1 MEAPRALHTFEDRL
15 ILVKEL
21 PLPLIPLMVFTRD
34 KKMMREFVNKRIT
47 TILALISAI
56 IIIGLNAYLLVM
68 SG

>member
-56 IIIGLNAYLLVM
+56 IIIGLNAYLWVM

>member
-1 MEAPRALHTFEDRL
+1 
-15 ILVKEL
+15 
-21 PLPLIPLMVFTRD
+21 
-34 KKMMREFVNKRIT
+34 MREFVNKRTT